1 MISGGVSDLDSGLGP
16 SYWYGQ
22 LLCGLLR
29 PGDGSCTEMSLH
41 LQGPLSEDSE
51 TPGKVKVTVVRSTAG
66 GRPQLCRKLPYS
78 TTEHVEMST
87 QT

>member
-1 MISGGVSDLDSGLGP
+1 MTSGDISDLDSGLGR

-22 LLCGLLR
+22 VLCGLLR

-41 LQGPLSEDSE
+41 LQGPLSEDLE
-51 TPGKVKVTVVRSTAG
+51 TPGKVKITVVNSTAC

-78 TTEHVEMST
+78 TTERVEIST